1 MSTSQRQP
9 RALAMTLQDAAAL
22 AAFWGP
28 GTEISR
34 GAGIS
39 SITAPA
45 GVALSTAE
53 AAGITAERYVVAFGN
68 QATLPSLAGIA
79 AVLDTVIA
87 TSGVGFMAACF
98 AAPEWGR
105 TVFRGHL
112 FQDNRLVAHL
122 PHELSAHL
130 SGRVVTIPH
139 DIVTAGA
146 GVIRRQLA
154 AAREQGAALALLDA
168 VDAPACAQVAAALE
182 GNLLIAGAAWAAGAP
197 PPAAA
202 PSANA
207 TGNIAILSGALD
219 RQTLFQL
226 GTARAVLPFHQ
237 LDLAAAG
244 AAERAASWAAQQTS
258 PFIIATSVPP
268 DRVERG
274 PEAASMLADV
284 AERLAAAGI
293 RRFVITGNDSASAI
307 LDRLGVHTLQASGDA
322 LGLTWLTAGNY
333 SLLLKPG
340 GFGGQRLFLGEF
352 EPHIRLNAAAE

>member
-1 MSTSQRQP
+1 
-9 RALAMTLQDAAAL
+9 
-22 AAFWGP
+22 
-28 GTEISR
+28 
-34 GAGIS
+34 
-39 SITAPA
+39 
-45 GVALSTAE
+45 
-53 AAGITAERYVVAFGN
+53 
-68 QATLPSLAGIA
+68 
-79 AVLDTVIA
+79 
-87 TSGVGFMAACF
+87 
-98 AAPEWGR
+98 
-105 TVFRGHL
+105 
-112 FQDNRLVAHL
+112 
-122 PHELSAHL
+122 
-130 SGRVVTIPH
+130 
-139 DIVTAGA
+139 
-146 GVIRRQLA
+146 
-154 AAREQGAALALLDA
+154 
-168 VDAPACAQVAAALE
+168 LE